1 MFSLTVETANSYCKM
16 TLRGVYDQIFGFNQR
31 VLFNKEYYSIGDVAK
46 LVGLNYRSIM
56 VEKNKGRIKMAQ
68 SSTGRWYAS
77 KQDVI
82 EWLNSSMIYLDDSH
96 KERINF
102 RNSFIEREAKTS
114 SFVTEYELGSRIN
127 FRFDFL
133 GILPDQSWIIINFC
147 LVTMC
152 IRISI
157 KSI

>member
-1 MFSLTVETANSYCKM
+1 M
-16 TLRGVYDQIFGFNQR
+16 
-31 VLFNKEYYSIGDVAK
+31 
-46 LVGLNYRSIM
+46 VGLNYRSIM

-82 EWLNSSMIYLDDSH
+82 EWLNSRMIYLDDSH

-157 KSI
+157 ESI